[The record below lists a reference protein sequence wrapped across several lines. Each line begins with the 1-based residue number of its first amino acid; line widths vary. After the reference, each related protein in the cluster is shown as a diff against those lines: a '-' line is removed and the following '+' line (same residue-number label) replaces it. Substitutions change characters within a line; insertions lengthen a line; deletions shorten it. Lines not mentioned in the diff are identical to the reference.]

1 MALVTTI
8 NLTAGGSTD
17 EIVVQD
23 QNQTN
28 IPPANITWAP
38 FSDPNVTVI
47 PGPDGVGFI
56 FAAAAAAPAESVQT
70 MATYNGPGNPGA
82 VMGGPL
88 TVNVAAA
95 APPSPTV
102 TSLQYNEI
110 SGS

>member
-23 QNQTN
+23 QGGSNV
-28 IPPANITWAP
+28 PPANINWAP
-38 FSDPNVTVI
+38 FSDSNVTVA
-47 PGPDGVGFI
+47 PGPDGIGFV
-56 FAAAAAAPAESVQT
+56 FAAAAAAAAGSFMST
-70 MATYNGPGNPGA
+70 ATYTGPGNPGP
-82 VMGGPL
+82 VMGPVL

-95 APPSPTV
+95 SPPPPTV